1 MSWQAFL
8 ANAGAT
14 FDAAGEAHFA
24 AQTVAPQT
32 EAPQL
37 SPLTHFGLIR
47 FSGPET
53 AAFLQGQLSSDIS
66 RLTADGV
73 QYSSYS
79 TPKGRML
86 ATFLLMREGD
96 DYLLQLPAS
105 LLPSI
110 LKRLSMYVLRSKTRA
125 SDASAERVL
134 LGLLGAGATGLLQ
147 AAFGVLPEVGRS
159 AAIADGLLI
168 RLGTERFQ
176 LCLAPAAA
184 EEAWQK
190 LTAAGAQA
198 ASGSAWTLADIA
210 DGIVWVVSGTQEE
223 FVPQM
228 ANMELID
235 AVSFKKGCYP
245 GQEIVAR
252 TQYLGKLKRRAY
264 RMQLPVAAVVGE
276 DVYSPEMHG
285 QPSGKIAL
293 VAASGPDR
301 WEALVVAQIASVPH
315 GLHLHSAEGPAL
327 TLLELPYALS
337 QA

>member
-8 ANAGAT
+8 AHVGAT
-14 FDAAGEAHFA
+14 FDEAGAANFA
-24 AQTVAPQT
+24 APAAAAQAPRLL
-32 EAPQL
+32 A
-37 SPLTHFGLIR
+37 LTHLGLIR

-66 RLTADGV
+66 KLAGDGI

-105 LLPSI
+105 LLPAI

-125 SDASAERVL
+125 SDASEERVL
-134 LGLLGAGATGLLQ
+134 LGLLGAGAADLLQ
-147 AAFGVLPEVGRS
+147 AVFAVQLEVGHS
-159 AAIADGLLI
+159 AAVAGGLVA
-168 RLGTERFQ
+168 RLSAERFQ
-176 LCLAPAAA
+176 LCLEPAAA
-184 EEAWQK
+184 EQAWQK
-190 LTAAGAQA
+190 LAAAGAQA
-198 ASGSAWTLADIA
+198 VSGSEWTLADIA
-210 DGIVWVVSGTQEE
+210 EGIVWVVSGTQEE

-264 RMQLPVAAVVGE
+264 RMQLPVPALAGE
-276 DVYSPEMHG
+276 DVYSPEMNG

-293 VAASGPDR
+293 VAASGEGK

-315 GLHLHSAEGPAL
+315 GLHLHSADGPAL
-327 TLLELPYALS
+327 TLLELPYALP

>member
-14 FDAAGEAHFA
+14 FDEAGEAHFA
-24 AQTVAPQT
+24 PHDAAAQLLP
-32 EAPQL
+32 L
-37 SPLTHFGLIR
+37 SHMGLIR
-47 FSGPET
+47 FSGPDSG
-53 AAFLQGQLSSDIS
+53 AFLQGQLSSDVS
-66 RLTADGV
+66 KLAADAM

-86 ATFLLMREGD
+86 ATFLMLRDGE

-105 LLPSI
+105 LLPAI
-110 LKRLSMYVLRSKTRA
+110 LKRLSMYVLRSKTKA

-134 LGLLGAGATGLLQ
+134 LGVLGEGAADLLLT
-147 AAFGVLPEVGRS
+147 AFGVQVTVGHVVPV
-159 AAIADGLLI
+159 AGGLLA
-168 RLGTERFQ
+168 RLSAQRFQ
-176 LCLAPAAA
+176 LCLEPSAA
-184 EEAWQK
+184 ERVWRK
-190 LTAAGAQA
+190 LAEAGAQP
-198 ASGSAWTLADIA
+198 ASGHRWTLADIA
-210 DGIVWVVSGTQEE
+210 EGIVWVVSATQEE

-264 RMQLPVAAVVGE
+264 RVQLPVAAAAGD

-293 VAASGPDR
+293 VAPNAAGQ
-301 WEALVVAQIASVPH
+301 WEALVVAQIASVEH
-315 GLHLHSAEGPAL
+315 GLHLHSAEGPQI
-327 TLLELPYALS
+327 TLLSLPYALP
-337 QA
+337 QG